1 MQYIYLIRCQNFY
14 KIGVANDVQSRLAQ
28 LSTGNPFP
36 LELMAAFGFENANA
50 VETVFHQKFACR
62 WQRGEWFSLNP
73 PELEIFTQICQML
86 DGKEEDIV
94 TSKIDES
101 ELEEAEELATPIE
114 GGKFDYAAMFADG
127 WRMEKQDSRGLYWN
141 WRKGFDGYDEHRRT
155 IYGGVIKDLPYPI
168 EEMRRIYRDG
178 I

>member
-50 VETVFHQKFACR
+50 IEAVFHQKFASR

-73 PELEIFTQICQML
+73 PEIETFTQICQML

-94 TSKIDES
+94 TSKIDEF
-101 ELEEAEELATPIE
+101 ELEEAEAIDNSLENVRTELRMSNGHPRGVVLVERGKDRNMVAYIGQENDEFEKYLEIYKQEHPNSKIWGSATE
-114 GGKFDYAAMFADG
+114 
-127 WRMEKQDSRGLYWN
+127 
-141 WRKGFDGYDEHRRT
+141 
-155 IYGGVIKDLPYPI
+155 
-168 EEMRRIYRDG
+168 
-178 I
+178 